1 MFHLF
6 HLFSYRCILHST
18 TGVLPVELMIGLQ
31 LCSQLDLPKI
41 LLEPHVE
48 HNQQIRR
55 KDTISMLMSNSVVFW
70 LCHFLAKASFTQDL
84 CPCTVKLNDGWT
96 VRQHHDHVRM
106 HHDLLSEPL
115 LVLEQFVKPAAESLR
130 WTWSATRVTSIKL
143 GSKTVCSSVV
153 CYHSLNV
160 IIF

>member
-1 MFHLF
+1 MY
-6 HLFSYRCILHST
+6 SAQYYWCIASWT
-18 TGVLPVELMIGLQ
+18 YDWPTAVFTIG
-31 LCSQLDLPKI
+31 PTKI

-115 LVLEQFVKPAAESLR
+115 LVLEQFVKPVAESLR
-130 WTWSATRVTSIKL
+130 WTWSAPRVTSIKL